1 MSVTWSGSSNPSLAA
16 ALSAAVDMDAALN
29 QQDNLALMWHLL
41 YDPNWQVRPHCL
53 WFVASSLDALAAL
66 WARAE
71 LPLHPLVLPAFLCS
85 CPLPG
90 WMLPGATPWGR
101 LTACARGRQNPRT
114 LPAASSWHSWFGS
127 G

>member
-1 MSVTWSGSSNPSLAA
+1 MSVTYSGSSTPSLAA
-16 ALSAAVDMDAALN
+16 ALAAAVDMDVALS

-41 YDPNWQVRPHCL
+41 YDPNRQVRPHCL
-53 WFVASSLDALAAL
+53 WFVASSWDARAAL

-101 LTACARGRQNPRT
+101 LTRCARRRPLPRT
-114 LPAASSWHSWFGS
+114 LPAPSSVHSWFSS